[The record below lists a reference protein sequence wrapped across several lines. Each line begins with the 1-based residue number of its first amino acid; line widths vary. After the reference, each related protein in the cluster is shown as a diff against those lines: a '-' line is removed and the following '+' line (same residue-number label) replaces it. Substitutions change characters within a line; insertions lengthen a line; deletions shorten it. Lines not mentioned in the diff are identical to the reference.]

1 MTMRITKLPKASS
14 QSKPRLTKQMVKEN
28 LALQA
33 WHLQAIRQGIAE
45 ADVGKLLPHEEAV
58 KRLRMFGKRHLK

>member
-1 MTMRITKLPKASS
+1 M
-14 QSKPRLTKQMVKEN
+14 QFKPRLTKQMVKGN
-28 LALQA
+28 LTLQA

-58 KRLRMFGKRHLK
+58 KRLRMCGKRHLK